1 MPNSSNNNKLQ
12 GCRPVHFWKVKKLND
27 CHDATLYKAYL
38 HVVDRRIFVLVH
50 QSQVFVVLY
59 ICCSSHRSTVLALC
73 DEGLSEGN
81 HLPTVS
87 PSLDVGLSM
96 E

>member
-38 HVVDRRIFVLVH
+38 HVVDRRIFVLVFSLPSVCRAVLLLFV
-50 QSQVFVVLY
+50 SQE
-59 ICCSSHRSTVLALC
+59 HRTGTVR
-73 DEGLSEGN
+73 
-81 HLPTVS
+81 
-87 PSLDVGLSM
+87 
-96 E
+96 